1 MPKPTDSV
9 ALTIIAGL
17 YAEEADI
24 ATWVAKQ
31 AHWTS
36 LNGLFNAE
44 TEKMEGDKA
53 LLQTGMVS
61 KEWDGSVHEEADCLV
76 RAARQDAENAA
87 VIARYI
93 GYILGEIRDNNRTIA
108 AIANQAAQEVRE
120 LSRQGP
126 LGQQAAAARFDLGRQ
141 DAERTTM
148 GRAPTIQS
156 WIAKMKSELR
166 TDTFAT
172 SGGGAS
178 SSSSDSGHKESGNGA
193 HVSPV
198 DWTTGDDAGKG
209 SQNKTGRGA
218 EDSEAGD
225 RGDAKPATGKDD
237 QQHRRSRGD
246 ESSSADNANGR
257 ATSGASPRSG
267 QGAESSNSRP
277 GVGSAAG
284 AGLGSGSLPTSGL
297 GGGSGSGGGLGG
309 GAGGLGGLTN
319 GLGGSTGNVR
329 PAGLEGMSAPRPV
342 GLAPPG
348 SLSSAGTGGGAAGG
362 GSGSGG
368 PSVRVSTPPP
378 TMAPAP
384 TISAVGPG
392 TSQTP
397 AVTPPPVAS
406 ATQSVSSGGQS
417 GAGMV
422 PVGAG
427 AAPGAAAPAT
437 TPTPPPSAP
446 TTGPGPSAGLP
457 PAAASQAAGAAG
469 AAGQGVMSVVPS
481 EGGART
487 LGSDRRDRYAE
498 QAVAAVESLMP
509 GLASEPGMLLAAAII
524 RVGDSVPQTVF
535 TTGDG
540 AGYLPEGFFMPP
552 SVLHAFADAA
562 DDRFASAWYGWADP
576 ARVLLEYAGH
586 RAESSGV
593 GVEVLGLAS
602 AGVVTQIVKDSF
614 PRVVSMVSPVQ
625 GAKAIDHDG
634 GRNAHRLKVV
644 APKLYTELIALDQH
658 SQLRAAV
665 QAVALAMQ
673 TSAAAPLWA
682 PGSVWPK
689 LQSGGIP
696 TAEMWS
702 ALSDW
707 YREESITSG
716 SRRPG
721 WMENAQPGQDLRGYR
736 QGFMGLRAAESLLA
750 WNSDT
755 PSAPDIIYSA
765 YQAGAD
771 INSVLVLSA

>member
-1 MPKPTDSV
+1 
-9 ALTIIAGL
+9 
-17 YAEEADI
+17 
-24 ATWVAKQ
+24 
-31 AHWTS
+31 
-36 LNGLFNAE
+36 
-44 TEKMEGDKA
+44 
-53 LLQTGMVS
+53 
-61 KEWDGSVHEEADCLV
+61 
-76 RAARQDAENAA
+76 
-87 VIARYI
+87 
-93 GYILGEIRDNNRTIA
+93 
-108 AIANQAAQEVRE
+108 
-120 LSRQGP
+120 
-126 LGQQAAAARFDLGRQ
+126 
-141 DAERTTM
+141 
-148 GRAPTIQS
+148 
-156 WIAKMKSELR
+156 
-166 TDTFAT
+166 
-172 SGGGAS
+172 
-178 SSSSDSGHKESGNGA
+178 
-193 HVSPV
+193 
-198 DWTTGDDAGKG
+198 
-209 SQNKTGRGA
+209 
-218 EDSEAGD
+218 
-225 RGDAKPATGKDD
+225 
-237 QQHRRSRGD
+237 
-246 ESSSADNANGR
+246 
-257 ATSGASPRSG
+257 
-267 QGAESSNSRP
+267 
-277 GVGSAAG
+277 
-284 AGLGSGSLPTSGL
+284 
-297 GGGSGSGGGLGG
+297 
-309 GAGGLGGLTN
+309 
-319 GLGGSTGNVR
+319 
-329 PAGLEGMSAPRPV
+329 
-342 GLAPPG
+342 
-348 SLSSAGTGGGAAGG
+348 
-362 GSGSGG
+362 
-368 PSVRVSTPPP
+368 
-378 TMAPAP
+378 
-384 TISAVGPG
+384 
-392 TSQTP
+392 
-397 AVTPPPVAS
+397 
-406 ATQSVSSGGQS
+406 
-417 GAGMV
+417 MV

>member
-31 AHWTS
+31 AHWTA
-36 LNGLFNAE
+36 LNSLFNAE
-44 TEKMEGDKA
+44 TENMEGDKA

-76 RAARQDAENAA
+76 RAAGQDAENAA

-93 GYILGEIRDNNRTIA
+93 GYILGEVRDNNRTIA

-166 TDTFAT
+166 TDTFAA
-172 SGGGAS
+172 SGGG
-178 SSSSDSGHKESGNGA
+178 SSSSDSSHQGNGNGS

-198 DWTTGDDAGKG
+198 DWTTGDEGGQG
-209 SQNKTGRGA
+209 SPNKPNRVS
-218 EDSEAGD
+218 EDSNADQAGENGSTAD
-225 RGDAKPATGKDD
+225 RGKE
-237 QQHRRSRGD
+237 HRRERID
-246 ESSSADNANGR
+246 ESSSASKAGEGHSSAGAGRVADSSGSNA
-257 ATSGASPRSG
+257 A
-267 QGAESSNSRP
+267 SRP

-348 SLSSAGTGGGAAGG
+348 SLSSAGTGAGAAGG

-644 APKLYTELIALDQH
+644 APRLYTELIALDQH

-665 QAVALAMQ
+665 QAVAVAMQ

>member
-24 ATWVAKQ
+24 AAWVAKQ
-31 AHWTS
+31 AHWTA

-76 RAARQDAENAA
+76 RAARQDADNAA

-93 GYILGEIRDNNRTIA
+93 GYILGEVRDNNRTIA

-148 GRAPTIQS
+148 GRVPTIQS

-166 TDTFAT
+166 TDTFAA

-178 SSSSDSGHKESGNGA
+178 SSDSSHQGNGNGS

-198 DWTTGDDAGKG
+198 DWTTGDEGGQG
-209 SQNKTGRGA
+209 SPNKPNRVS
-218 EDSEAGD
+218 EDSNADQAGENGSTAD
-225 RGDAKPATGKDD
+225 RGKE
-237 QQHRRSRGD
+237 HRRERID
-246 ESSSADNANGR
+246 ESSSASKAGEGHSSAGAGRVADSSGSNA
-257 ATSGASPRSG
+257 A
-267 QGAESSNSRP
+267 SRP

-509 GLASEPGMLLAAAII
+509 GLASEPGMLLAAGII